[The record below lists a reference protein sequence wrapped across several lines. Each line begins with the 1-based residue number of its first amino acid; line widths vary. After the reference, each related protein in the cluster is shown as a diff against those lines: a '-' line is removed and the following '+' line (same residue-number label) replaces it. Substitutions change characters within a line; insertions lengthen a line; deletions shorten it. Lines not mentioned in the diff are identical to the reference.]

1 MLLLL
6 TLTGVA
12 AGVAANTGH
21 TLLDHETED
30 GRRARTTEHLHAVV
44 RVCVAL
50 GAVVAPVIAAAIGPH
65 RLENGKFVFAH
76 GGAAF
81 TLMLAGALL
90 LPVAALVLAKV
101 DDRSG
106 VPLRQDLRD
115 ALLGGD
121 DPVPTPAASGFFIA
135 LEGGDGAGKSTQAE
149 ALAEWIRGRG
159 TRSC

>member
-1 MLLLL
+1 
-6 TLTGVA
+6 
-12 AGVAANTGH
+12 
-21 TLLDHETED
+21 ETED
-30 GRRARTTEHLHAVV
+30 QRRIRTTEHLYAVV
-44 RVCVAL
+44 RVLVAL
-50 GAVVAPVIAAAIGPH
+50 GAVVAPLAAAAIGPH
-65 RLENGKFVFAH
+65 RLENGRFVFAH

-81 TLMLAGALL
+81 TLMLIGALL

-121 DPVPTPAASGFFIA
+121 DPDQVPVGTGFFIA

-149 ALAEWIRGRG
+149 ALAEWIRGKG
-159 TRSC
+159 HEVVLTREPGATPVGKRLRSILLDV

>member
-1 MLLLL
+1 MILISALAYI
-6 TLTGVA
+6 G

-21 TLLDHETED
+21 TLLDQEAED
-30 GRRARTTEHLHAVV
+30 HRRARTTEHLHAVV
-44 RVCVAL
+44 RVYVAL
-50 GAVVAPVIAAAIGPH
+50 GALVAPVLAAAIGPH

-81 TLMLAGALL
+81 TLMLIGALL

-106 VPLRQDLRD
+106 VPLRHDLRD
-115 ALLGGD
+115 ALRGGD
-121 DPVPTPAASGFFIA
+121 EPATAPAANGFFIA

-149 ALAEWIRGRG
+149 ALAEWIRSRD
-159 TRSC
+159 TKSC